1 MKKLLILLFS
11 IFILSSPSVFAED
24 LVYHCNLE
32 TYFTNDGNE
41 WFNKKIRYTF
51 TFSNNTVSI
60 YDHEI
65 DLTYSKT
72 LSIYSKSPNLIA
84 IGQFTN
90 NFETLV
96 IDKKSSIATLS
107 YSYTDY
113 SISGSYGIGKC
124 KLQ

>member
-1 MKKLLILLFS
+1 MKKLLVLLFS
-11 IFILSSPSVFAED
+11 LLILSCPPVLAKD

-32 TYFTNDGNE
+32 TYYTNDGNE

-51 TFSNNTVSI
+51 TFSNNSVSI

-65 DLTYSKT
+65 DLTYNRQ
-72 LSIYSKSPNLIA
+72 LSIYSQSPNLIA
-84 IGQFTN
+84 IGQFTDLL
-90 NFETLV
+90 ETLV
-96 IDKKSSIATLS
+96 IDKKSSNATLS

-113 SISGSYGIGKC
+113 SISGSYGIGPC

>member
-1 MKKLLILLFS
+1 MKKLLLLLFPL
-11 IFILSSPSVFAED
+11 FFLSSPPVLAKD

-32 TYFTNDGNE
+32 TYYTNDGNE

-51 TFSNNTVSI
+51 TFSNNSVSI

-65 DLTYSKT
+65 DLTYNRQ
-72 LSIYSKSPNLIA
+72 LSIYSQSPNLIA
-84 IGQFTN
+84 IGQFTDLL
-90 NFETLV
+90 ETLV
-96 IDKKSSIATLS
+96 IDKKSSNATLS

-113 SISGSYGIGKC
+113 SISGSYGIGPC

>member
-11 IFILSSPSVFAED
+11 LFFFSCPPVLAKD

-32 TYFTNDGNE
+32 TYYTNDGNE

-51 TFSNNTVSI
+51 TFSNNSVSI

-65 DLTYSKT
+65 DLTYRRP
-72 LSIYSKSPNLIA
+72 LSIYSQSPNLIA
-84 IGQFTN
+84 IGQFTDH
-90 NFETLV
+90 FDTLV
-96 IDKKSSIATLS
+96 VDKKSSNATLS
-107 YSYTDY
+107 YSYTDQ
-113 SISGSYGIGKC
+113 SISGSYGIGPC